1 MAFKRMSFFW
11 SYFENIEMLPEEDQ
25 LALYRAIIR
34 YGFLQ
39 EEPDITGALLYS
51 FSLIK
56 PNIDA
61 TIKSVESGGKG
72 GKPKKQEPEE
82 DTGAEE
88 NDTPMEPY
96 DNPSQTP
103 TKPLPNPSVTPPIPE
118 EGRRK
123 KEEGYRSKEVGSKEV
138 GSRRKEE
145 KRWSAS
151 EEIKDPEVLDAFEA
165 FAEARKKTK
174 KPMTERAQKLL
185 IKKLYSMAVDD
196 FGCFDPRKAVE
207 LLDTS
212 TMKGWLDIYP
222 LKEQKNNQKR
232 DIFAELDALE
242 V

>member
-82 DTGAEE
+82 EPDDTGAED
-88 NDTPMEPY
+88 NNTPMEPY
-96 DNPSQTP
+96 DNPSHTHP
-103 TKPLPNPSVTPPIPE
+103 KPLPNPSVTPPIPE

-123 KEEGYRSKEVGSKEV
+123 KEEGYRSKEV

-165 FAEARKKTK
+165 FVEARKKTK

-185 IKKLYSMAVDD
+185 IKKLYSMAADD

-222 LKEQKNNQKR
+222 LKDTKQNSQKI
-232 DIFAELDALE
+232 DWDSI
-242 V
+242 